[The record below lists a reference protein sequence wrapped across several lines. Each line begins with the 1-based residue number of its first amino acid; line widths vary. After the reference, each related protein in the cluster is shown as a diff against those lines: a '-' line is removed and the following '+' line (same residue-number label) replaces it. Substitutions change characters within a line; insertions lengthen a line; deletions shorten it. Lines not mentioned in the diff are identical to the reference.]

1 MTVSVKSSPISTT
14 PSEAAEPVSL
24 LSTLGPTK
32 FNEVSPKSLQSRLS
46 TGAFFSRPPKP
57 SNGKIETEAKR
68 MLRITNQFLQET
80 RTLPTAVLDMRSD
93 GASQKA
99 SYFYIDESPLS
110 LPTTSAY
117 QEQCC
122 PYKWHMPIKA
132 ISQEQNPYEAQNKHS
147 YKDLDVVNYGREFGS
162 SSSIGIIVP
171 VPLVLDDVTHL
182 AAAYLPTHLSIEE
195 LVNKLESEVID
206 VQALDRHLSGIA
218 SSFWGS
224 GYKDHLESLE
234 ALHFAAE
241 IYSHLMDAT
250 IDGWAQNIRNTK
262 LERPKALSCI
272 AAFESG
278 NLNIHPSDL
287 KDVMG
292 ISTGNS
298 LYIAEYLWMDP
309 YERPSPLVIKRSIGN
324 IRKPGLAFLISPTN
338 SNMKEPYYSSWV
350 NIPHENFDGNC
361 EGTFEKTSLHLS
373 FTRYESSLSAS
384 EHGLFDKQVYFL
396 QAVVQVFD
404 AGAWVVD
411 LDLVTA
417 LDGDFGTNYLRR
429 LPQAKPKSKINPTTE
444 RASMEK
450 AEEEPNSCIAGVQI
464 ITSPAVPGLLGS
476 ETVEMI
482 SFRNHS
488 AEESQDFSVIG
499 QLTSLDCWDEI
510 LDTPNNACIV
520 QTNGDWLASGSGWLA
535 GVGTGYCC
543 PEKEGML
550 GLCSVY

>member
-1 MTVSVKSSPISTT
+1 M
-14 PSEAAEPVSL
+14 EA
-24 LSTLGPTK
+24 
-32 FNEVSPKSLQSRLS
+32 Q
-46 TGAFFSRPPKP
+46 
-57 SNGKIETEAKR
+57 R

-80 RTLPTAVLDMRSD
+80 RTVPTAVLDMRPD

-110 LPTTSAY
+110 LSTTSAY

-122 PYKWHMPIKA
+122 PYKWHVPIKA
-132 ISQEQNPYEAQNKHS
+132 IPQEQNPYEAQNKHS
-147 YKDLDVVNYGREFGS
+147 YKDLEVVNYGREFGS
-162 SSSIGIIVP
+162 SSSIGIFVP
-171 VPLVLDDVTHL
+171 VPLVLDDVTHP

-195 LVNKLESEVID
+195 LVNKLESELID
-206 VQALDRHLSGIA
+206 IQALDRHLSGIA

-272 AAFESG
+272 VAFESG

-298 LYIAEYLWMDP
+298 LCIAEYLWMDP
-309 YERPSPLVIKRSIGN
+309 YERRSPLVIKRSIGN

-338 SNMKEPYYSSWV
+338 SNMKEP
-350 NIPHENFDGNC
+350 
-361 EGTFEKTSLHLS
+361 
-373 FTRYESSLSAS
+373 

-404 AGAWVVD
+404 AGAWVAD

-417 LDGDFGTNYLRR
+417 LDGDFGTNYLRQ
-429 LPQAKPKSKINPTTE
+429 LPQANPKSKINSTTK
-444 RASMEK
+444 RASMPK

-464 ITSPAVPGLLGS
+464 ITSPAVPELLGS

-482 SFRNHS
+482 SFRDQFCDHS
-488 AEESQDFSVIG
+488 ANESQDFTVIG
-499 QLTSLDCWDEI
+499 QLTSLNCWDEI

-520 QTNGDWLASGSGWLA
+520 RPNGD
-535 GVGTGYCC
+535 
-543 PEKEGML
+543 
-550 GLCSVY
+550 